1 MDEINQSETKK
12 TSPKQLLMG
21 LGVLVIIGLVIFG
34 VIMYKNSNKAKHPSE
49 SGYVLTTETVFF
61 YATGAAK
68 AIVIEEILYPR
79 NSEFEDESNFSV
91 YYDKSVSRYT
101 VKGVVYAAN
110 GFGVK
115 QKKYFTVV
123 LTLGNLD
130 KEKYSYSKVSC
141 HIT

>member
-1 MDEINQSETKK
+1 MEGKIVSYKK
-12 TSPKQLLMG
+12 DSILKRIFSI
-21 LGVLVIIGLVIFG
+21 LGIVVLAAAIVFIGVRCNE
-34 VIMYKNSNKAKHPSE
+34 KNKVKHPRE
-49 SGYVLTTETVFF
+49 SGYVLTTESVFF

-68 AIVIEEILYPR
+68 AIVNEEILYPR

-91 YYDKSVSRYT
+91 YYDKSVSHYT

-110 GFGVK
+110 GFEVK

-130 KEKYSYSKVSC
+130 KKKYSYSRVSC
-141 HIT
+141 YIT